1 MKPKFEKPREGQWI
15 GNESNSLSF
24 SVPPNPIIGFIE
36 GDGVGPDL
44 WSASR
49 PVFDAVV
56 EKGVRRRSKDILV
69 KNIRGRGKFQTIWL
83 LFS

>member
-1 MKPKFEKPREGQWI
+1 LMKPKFEKPLDGQWI
-15 GNESNSLSF
+15 GNESTSLNF

-56 EKGVRRRSKDILV
+56 EKAYAGDRKIS
-69 KNIRGRGKFQTIWL
+69 WL
-83 LFS
+83 KIYA